1 MNRFRAMWRRAKVL
15 TAVCCCWLALQ
26 AAALAAPA
34 SPGETKPAEGGGTN
48 QYLASYGIVLLGI
61 GLGLLFVCN
70 SARRRD
76 RAKPEQYGE

>member
-1 MNRFRAMWRRAKVL
+1 MNRFRAIWRRAKVL
-15 TAVCCCWLALQ
+15 VAAYCCWLALQ
-26 AAALAAPA
+26 AAALAAPVP
-34 SPGETKPAEGGGTN
+34 PGGAKPADSGGTN